1 MTGTEYLKL
10 KTNLQT
16 NLFAIFN
23 FYTNL
28 RANKDI
34 TVEECQTILLHKG
47 NAVINFILNYLDKHF
62 NVVYVYKKLTD
73 NQFKKLYSYINK

>member
-10 KTNLQT
+10 KSNLKI

-23 FYTNL
+23 LYTNL

-34 TVEECQTILLHKG
+34 TQKECQVILIHKG
-47 NAVINFILNYLDKHF
+47 EYVIDFILNYLDKYF
-62 NVVYVYKKLTD
+62 NVIHVYELKTNNKI
-73 NQFKKLYSYINK
+73 YSYINK

>member
-1 MTGTEYLKL
+1 MSGTEYLKL

-23 FYTNL
+23 LYTNL

-34 TVEECQTILLHKG
+34 TQKECQVILTHKG
-47 NAVINFILNYLDKHF
+47 RYIVDFILDYLDKHF
-62 NVVYVYKKLTD
+62 NIMNVYELKT
-73 NQFKKLYSYINK
+73 NTKLYSYINE